1 MAEEDGGQEKTE
13 DPSARR
19 QEEAIEEGQVLTSKD
34 LMILVVLLTGG
45 MQLMM
50 NGKYYFNELVM
61 IFRHDLRFSEPM
73 MRGMPLPDAMVEAF
87 SGVLV
92 PFLMFAVPIS
102 IMLIATQAAYG
113 GIHFVM
119 GNAAPKFDK
128 VNPGA
133 GLARMLGTQALME
146 AFKSILKIS
155 LVGGVGVFYI
165 VDQLPSIINMTQVS
179 FEAALIGTGT
189 LIIKTFIVLV
199 AGAGIVAFVDA
210 LYQWRRYKNQMM
222 MTKQEAKDE
231 HKQSEGSPEV
241 RAKIRQM
248 QRESAE
254 RGSVVNLD
262 EAQVVLTNPTHFAVA
277 LRYDF
282 EDGTAPR
289 VVAKGSDMIAE
300 QIRERAK
307 ELNLPLLSYPLLT
320 RAIYYTS
327 AIGQEIHTEL
337 YRAVA
342 TVLSFVF
349 QASPDAQQPDI
360 EVPEE
365 LQFDGSGKKLSGAQS

>member
-1 MAEEDGGQEKTE
+1 
-13 DPSARR
+13 
-19 QEEAIEEGQVLTSKD
+19 
-34 LMILVVLLTGG
+34 
-45 MQLMM
+45 
-50 NGKYYFNELVM
+50 
-61 IFRHDLRFSEPM
+61 M

-119 GNAAPKFDK
+119 GNASLKLNK
-128 VNPGA
+128 INPGP
-133 GLARMLGTQALME
+133 GLTRMVGTQALME
-146 AFKSILKIS
+146 AFKSILKIT

-165 VDQLPSIINMTQVS
+165 VDQLPLILNITQIS
-179 FEAALIGTGT
+179 FEAALVATGS

-199 AGAGIVAFVDA
+199 AGAGVVAFVDA
-210 LYQWRRYKNQMM
+210 FYQWRRYKNQMM

-254 RGSVVNLD
+254 RGSVVNLS
-262 EAQVVLTNPTHFAVA
+262 EAQVVVTNPTHFAVA

-282 EDGTAPR
+282 EDGTAPK
-289 VVAKGSDMIAE
+289 VVAKGSDMVAE
-300 QIRERAK
+300 QIRDKAR
-307 ELNLPLLSYPLLT
+307 ELDLPVLSYPLLA
-320 RAIYYTS
+320 RALYFTS

-342 TVLSFVF
+342 TVLSYVF
-349 QASPDAQQPDI
+349 QAGTEAPQPEI
-360 EVPEE
+360 EVPESM
-365 LQFDGSGKKLSGAQS
+365 QFDTTGRKLEGRNV

>member
-13 DPSARR
+13 DPSSRR
-19 QEEAIEEGQVLTSKD
+19 QEEAIEQGQILASKD

-50 NGKYYFNELVM
+50 NGNYYFNELVA
-61 IFRHDLRFSEPM
+61 IFRHDLVFSEPM

-119 GNAAPKFDK
+119 GNASLKLNK
-128 VNPGA
+128 INPGT

-146 AFKSILKIS
+146 AFKSILKIA

-165 VDQLPSIINMTQVS
+165 VDQLPLIVNITQVS
-179 FEAALIGTGT
+179 FEAALVATGS

-199 AGAGIVAFVDA
+199 AGAGVVAFVDA
-210 LYQWRRYKNQMM
+210 FYQWRRHKNQMM

-289 VVAKGSDMIAE
+289 VVAKGSDMIAD
-300 QIRERAK
+300 QIRERAT
-307 ELNLPLLSYPLLT
+307 ELGLPMLSYPLLT

-349 QASPDAQQPDI
+349 QAGADAQQPDI

-365 LQFDGSGKKLSGAQS
+365 LHFDTAGKKMGGTK